1 MNFMTEQE
9 RRIVKA
15 LDEPLPAVAEPY
27 AEVARRAEVSHDE
40 LLAVLRAWKESGV
53 LRRFGARVRHHELGY
68 TANGMSV
75 WRMPA
80 DKIKMAAEEA
90 ARMPEISHC
99 YERQTCAAW
108 DYNFYAMIHGKNEES
123 VRAVA
128 DELSRRTGVND
139 YDILFSVKEFKKSA
153 PNYGG
158 ITNEPE

>member
-15 LDEPLPAVAEPY
+15 LDEPLPVTAEPY
-27 AEVARRAEVSHDE
+27 AEVAKRAGVSQE
-40 LLAVLRAWKESGV
+40 ALLATLRAWKKSGV
-53 LRRFGARVRHHELGY
+53 LRRFGARVKHHQLGF

-75 WRMPA
+75 WRMPQ
-80 DKIKMAAEEA
+80 DKINLAAAEV

-99 YERQTCAAW
+99 YERRTRPAW
-108 DYNFYAMIHGKNEES
+108 DYNFYAMIHGKSEDA

-128 DELSRRTGVND
+128 DELSRRTGVGD

-158 ITNEPE
+158 MSNESE